1 MQYSAHL
8 LAKPP
13 MLTPRLGP
21 RPLPLHLMMAL
32 NLYTSS
38 NAALPLLRNGSLNW
52 SPTLERAGAKILDA
66 LRSQG
71 ADGFA
76 ARVERLSRDRL
87 SAFMKGVQVY
97 RDHSYRRELE
107 DPPVVWTKGSTRLL
121 DYGDERRTRPIIVI
135 PSLINRHYILDL
147 SEERSFVRWL
157 AGEGFHPFVVD
168 WGTPSQIERSFSV
181 GDYVK
186 RLDHA
191 LDWIGDATD
200 YPSVSVIG
208 YCMGGMLAMGMSLR
222 NVAKI
227 DKLVLLATP
236 WNFQNKGVPYVN
248 ALATLYSVL
257 EPSIKLVEELPSD
270 VLQICFSALDP
281 LLVERKF
288 VSFSEKDPGTPEAHA
303 FVAIE
308 DWVNDG
314 VPLVASVARECFYDW
329 YGRNSPAKGEWK
341 VDGHAVNP
349 AFFDKPTLVV
359 VPENDRIVP
368 PGSAIALGKTLPQ
381 VTFLEPAAGHVGMV
395 VGRSAEK
402 TLWKPVAKWL
412 STP

>member
-52 SPTLERAGAKILDA
+52 SPTLETAGVKFLDA

-107 DPPVVWTKGSTRLL
+107 DPPVVWNKGSTRLL
-121 DYGDERRTRPIIVI
+121 DYGDERRTRPIILI

-181 GDYVK
+181 GDYIK
-186 RLDHA
+186 RLDHV
-191 LDWIGDATD
+191 LDWVGDATD

-208 YCMGGMLAMGMSLR
+208 YCRGGMLAMGMSLR

-236 WNFQNKGVPYVN
+236 WSFQNKGVPYVN

-288 VSFSEKDPGTPEAHA
+288 VSFSEKDPGTPDAHA

-329 YGRNSPAKGEWK
+329 LGRNSPAKGEWK

-368 PGSAIALGKTLPQ
+368 PSSAIALGKTLPQ

>member
-8 LAKPP
+8 PANHL

-32 NLYTSS
+32 NLYMSS
-38 NAALPLLRNGSLNW
+38 NAALPLLRNGLLNW
-52 SPTLERAGAKILDA
+52 SPTLGKAGEKILDA
-66 LRSQG
+66 LRSQRT
-71 ADGFA
+71 DGFA
-76 ARVERLSRDRL
+76 PQVERLSRERL

-97 RDHSYRRELE
+97 RDHPYRRELE
-107 DPPVVWTKGSTRLL
+107 DPQVVWTEGSTRLL
-121 DYGDERRTRPIIVI
+121 DYGDVRVTRPVIVI
-135 PSLINRHYILDL
+135 PSLINRHYIFDL

-157 AGEGFHPFVVD
+157 ADEGFHPFVVD
-168 WGTPSQIERSFSV
+168 WGAPSQIERSFSI

-186 RLDHA
+186 RLDYV
-191 LDWIGDATD
+191 LDLVADATD
-200 YPSVSVIG
+200 CPSVSVIG

-222 NVAKI
+222 NLAKI
-227 DKLVLLATP
+227 DSLVLLATP
-236 WNFQNKGVPYVN
+236 WDFHNAGFPYAN
-248 ALATLYSVL
+248 AMATLYSAL
-257 EPSIKLVEELPSD
+257 EASIKLVEELPSD

-288 VSFSEKDPGTPEAHA
+288 VSFSEKDPGTPDARA

-314 VPLVASVARECFYDW
+314 VPLVASVARECFNDW
-329 YGRNSPAKGEWK
+329 YGSNSPARGEWK
-341 VDGHAVNP
+341 VDGQAVNP
-349 AFFDKPTLVV
+349 ALFDKPALVV
-359 VPENDRIVP
+359 VPANDRIVP

-402 TLWKPVAKWL
+402 TLWKPVAEWL
-412 STP
+412 STQ

>member
-8 LAKPP
+8 PVNHS
-13 MLTPRLGP
+13 MVTPRLGP
-21 RPLPLHLMMAL
+21 RPLPFHLMMAM
-32 NLYTSS
+32 NLYISS

-52 SPTLERAGAKILDA
+52 SPKLEKAGEKILGA
-66 LRSQG
+66 LRSQRTE
-71 ADGFA
+71 GFA
-76 ARVERLSRDRL
+76 ARVERLSRERL

-97 RDHSYRRELE
+97 LDHPYRRELE

-121 DYGDERRTRPIIVI
+121 DYGDAERTRPVIVI

-157 AGEGFHPFVVD
+157 AGEGFRPFVVD
-168 WGTPSQIERSFSV
+168 WGTPSQSERSFSI

-186 RLDHA
+186 RLDHVLGWVA
-191 LDWIGDATD
+191 DATD
-200 YPSVSVIG
+200 CPSVSVIG

-222 NVAKI
+222 NAAKI
-227 DKLVLLATP
+227 DNLVLLATP
-236 WNFQNKGVPYVN
+236 WNFHNVGLAYAN
-248 ALATLYSVL
+248 AMATLYSAL
-257 EPSIKLVEELPSD
+257 EPSIKLVDEMPPE

-288 VSFSEKDPGTPEAHA
+288 VSFSEKDPGTPDAHA
-303 FVAIE
+303 FVAVE

-314 VPLVASVARECFYDW
+314 VPLVASVARECVYDW
-329 YGRNSPAKGEWK
+329 YGSNSPAKGEWM
-341 VDGHAVNP
+341 VDGCAVNP
-349 AFFDKPTLVV
+349 AFFNKPALVV
-359 VPENDRIVP
+359 VPANDRIVP
-368 PGSAIALGKTLPQ
+368 PDSAIALGESLPQ

-402 TLWKPVAKWL
+402 TLWKPVAEWL

>member
-8 LAKPP
+8 LIKPP

-121 DYGDERRTRPIIVI
+121 DYGDERGTRPVIVI

-288 VSFSEKDPGTPEAHA
+288 VSFSEKDPGTPDAYA

>member
-8 LAKPP
+8 PANPP
-13 MLTPRLGP
+13 MQTPRLGP

-52 SPTLERAGAKILDA
+52 NPTLERAGAKILDA
-66 LRSQG
+66 LRSQRP
-71 ADGFA
+71 DNFA

-97 RDHSYRRELE
+97 RDHSYRRNLE

-121 DYGDERRTRPIIVI
+121 DYGDERRTRPVIVI

-168 WGTPSQIERSFSV
+168 WGTPSQTERSFSV

-186 RLDHA
+186 RLDHV
-191 LDWIGDATD
+191 LDWVGNATD

-208 YCMGGMLAMGMSLR
+208 YCMCGMLAMGMSLR

-227 DKLVLLATP
+227 DNLVLLATP
-236 WNFQNKGVPYVN
+236 WNFHNKGVPYAN

-281 LLVERKF
+281 LLIERKF
-288 VSFSEKDPGTPEAHA
+288 VSFSEKDPGTPDAHA

-314 VPLVASVARECFYDW
+314 VPLVASVARECFCDW
-329 YGRNSPAKGEWK
+329 YGSNSPAKGEWK
-341 VDGHAVNP
+341 VDGHVVKP
-349 AFFDKPTLVV
+349 AFFDKPVLVV

-368 PGSAIALGKTLPQ
+368 RGSAIALGKTLPQ